1 MENIDTIHDRISKL
15 VATFADGKNTVFAS
29 MIGTNEGNIRGYIR
43 GIMPKQ
49 DILEKIV
56 RCIDVDADWL
66 LTGRRNMSKKEVF
79 DIRQSSVSDNGTF
92 IDRLLHMLQEKDKQ
106 LQEQAEEIGSLKQ
119 QIKQLEKEKGRLAS
133 AVASSGIANAG

>member
-1 MENIDTIHDRISKL
+1 
-15 VATFADGKNTVFAS
+15 
-29 MIGTNEGNIRGYIR
+29 
-43 GIMPKQ
+43 MPKQ

-66 LTGRRNMSKKEVF
+66 LTGRGNMSKKEVF

-119 QIKQLEKEKGRLAS
+119 QIKQLEKEKGKLAS